1 MPSSQATKT
10 IIQCDFDGT
19 ITEEDISFILLD
31 TFAQGDWQKLL
42 QEYKEH
48 RISVAQFNTQA
59 FAMVKADEPA
69 LLQVVNGKVK
79 IRTGFHELVDYC
91 AERGFRLVIVSN
103 GLEFY
108 VKAILKEIGVENIET
123 HAAQAQFHPS
133 GMKVQYIGPDGKQ
146 LEDGLKE
153 AYIESFLRQSYKVLY
168 VGNGDSDIIPAQ
180 HAHYTFARGEL
191 LTYCRQHNLECTP
204 FDSLFDVV
212 RGLSLQG

>member
-1 MPSSQATKT
+1 MSLSQAAKT
-10 IIQCDFDGT
+10 LIQCDFDGT
-19 ITEEDISFILLD
+19 ITEKDTSFILLD

-133 GMKVQYIGPDGKQ
+133 GMEVQYTGPDGKQ
-146 LEDGLKE
+146 LDGGLKE
-153 AYIESFLRQSYKVLY
+153 AYIKLFLGQGYKVIY

-180 HAHYTFARGEL
+180 CAYQIFARGEL
-191 LTYCRQHNLECTP
+191 LTYCKQNNLECNP
-204 FDSLFDVV
+204 FNSLTDVI
-212 RGLSLQG
+212 RGMSLRG